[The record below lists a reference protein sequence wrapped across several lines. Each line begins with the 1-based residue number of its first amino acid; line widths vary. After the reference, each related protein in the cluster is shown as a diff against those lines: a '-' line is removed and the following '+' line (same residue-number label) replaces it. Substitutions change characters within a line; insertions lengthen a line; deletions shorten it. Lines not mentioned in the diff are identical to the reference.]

1 MKMFARIQELVEDP
15 DCLVIVLIDE
25 VESLARARQS
35 SGSGNEPSDSVRV
48 VNALLTQIDQI
59 KRYLLQSSKVFFLP
73 FNNKNYFFC
82 YSFPNV
88 LILSTSNISETIDL
102 AFVDRA
108 DIKQYIGPPTPRA
121 IYAIYYSCLLELI
134 RVSKHMI
141 LLRPF
146 VSFVQIF

>member
-59 KRYLLQSSKVFFLP
+59 KRYLLQSSNFFFASL
-73 FNNKNYFFC
+73 K
-82 YSFPNV
+82 
-88 LILSTSNISETIDL
+88 TKTI
-102 AFVDRA
+102 
-108 DIKQYIGPPTPRA
+108 
-121 IYAIYYSCLLELI
+121 
-134 RVSKHMI
+134 
-141 LLRPF
+141 
-146 VSFVQIF
+146 SFVAAFPMY